1 MMFKILNQ
9 SLYLCDSIGNLGRRI
24 SENVAFGTYD
34 ESQKIFLI
42 TKVNGS
48 LETKDIMGNNIRVL
62 SQGVLEARFSGTD
75 ILVRKRD
82 GKNVLID
89 KMGNIK
95 RYF

>member
-1 MMFKILNQ
+1 M
-9 SLYLCDSIGNLGRRI
+9 GNLGRRI

-42 TKVNGS
+42 TSIDGK
-48 LETKDIMGNNIRVL
+48 LETKDIGGNPIRVL

-75 ILVRKRD
+75 ILVRKKD
-82 GKNVLID
+82 GKNILID

>member
-9 SLYLCDSIGNLGRRI
+9 SLYLCDSMGNLGRII

-34 ESQKIFLI
+34 ESQNIFLI
-42 TKVNGS
+42 TGIDGK
-48 LETKDIMGNNIRVL
+48 LETKDIGGNNIRVL

-75 ILVRKRD
+75 ILVRKKD

-89 KMGNIK
+89 KIGNIK

>member
-9 SLYLCDSIGNLGRRI
+9 SLYICDNMGNLGRRI

-42 TKVNGS
+42 TGIDGK
-48 LETKDIMGNNIRVL
+48 LETKDIAGNNIRVL

-75 ILVRKRD
+75 ILVRKKD

-89 KMGNIK
+89 KVGNIK

>member
-1 MMFKILNQ
+1 M
-9 SLYLCDSIGNLGRRI
+9 GNLGRRI
-24 SENVAFGTYD
+24 AENVTFGTYD
-34 ESQKIFLI
+34 DSQKIFLI
-42 TKVNGS
+42 TNIDGK

>member
-1 MMFKILNQ
+1 
-9 SLYLCDSIGNLGRRI
+9 
-24 SENVAFGTYD
+24 
-34 ESQKIFLI
+34 
-42 TKVNGS
+42 
-48 LETKDIMGNNIRVL
+48 MGNPIRTL

-82 GKNVLID
+82 GKNLIID

>member
-1 MMFKILNQ
+1 M
-9 SLYLCDSIGNLGRRI
+9 GNLGRRI

-42 TKVNGS
+42 TSIDGK
-48 LETKDIMGNNIRVL
+48 LETKDIGGNPIRVL

-75 ILVRKRD
+75 ILVRKKD

-89 KMGNIK
+89 KVGNIK

>member
-1 MMFKILNQ
+1 MR
-9 SLYLCDSIGNLGRRI
+9 NLGRRI

-42 TKVNGS
+42 TGIDGK
-48 LETKDIMGNNIRVL
+48 LETKDIAGNPIRVL

-75 ILVRKRD
+75 ILVRKKD

-89 KMGNIK
+89 KAGNIK

>member
-1 MMFKILNQ
+1 MFKILNQ
-9 SLYLCDSIGNLGRRI
+9 SLYICDNMGNLGRRI

-42 TKVNGS
+42 TGIDGK
-48 LETKDIMGNNIRVL
+48 LETKDIAGNNIRVL

-75 ILVRKRD
+75 ILVRKKD

-89 KMGNIK
+89 KVGNIK

>member
-1 MMFKILNQ
+1 M
-9 SLYLCDSIGNLGRRI
+9 GNLGRRI

-42 TKVNGS
+42 TTIDGK
-48 LETKDIMGNNIRVL
+48 LQTKDLMGNNIRVL

>member
-9 SLYLCDSIGNLGRRI
+9 SLYLCDAMGNLGRRI

-34 ESQKIFLI
+34 DSQKIFLI
-42 TKVNGS
+42 TNIDGK
-48 LETKDIMGNNIRVL
+48 LETKDIAGNNIRVL

-75 ILVRKRD
+75 ILVRKKD

>member
-1 MMFKILNQ
+1 MIFKILNQ
-9 SLYLCDSIGNLGRRI
+9 SLYLCDIAGNLGRRI

-34 ESQKIFLI
+34 DSQKIFLI
-42 TKVNGS
+42 TSIDGK
-48 LETKDIMGNNIRVL
+48 LETKDISGNNIRVL
-62 SQGVLEARFSGTD
+62 SQGVLEARFLGND
-75 ILVRKRD
+75 ILVRKKD

>member
-1 MMFKILNQ
+1 
-9 SLYLCDSIGNLGRRI
+9 LYLCDNIGNLGRRI
-24 SENVAFGTYD
+24 SEHVAFGTFD
-34 ESQKIFLI
+34 ESQNIFLI
-42 TKVNGS
+42 TNIDGK
-48 LETKDIMGNNIRVL
+48 LETKDIMGNPIRVL

>member
-1 MMFKILNQ
+1 M
-9 SLYLCDSIGNLGRRI
+9 GNLGRRI

-42 TKVNGS
+42 TSTDGK
-48 LETKDIMGNNIRVL
+48 LETKDIGGNPIRVL

-75 ILVRKRD
+75 ILVRKKD
-82 GKNVLID
+82 GRNVLID
-89 KMGNIK
+89 KAGNIK

>member
-1 MMFKILNQ
+1 M
-9 SLYLCDSIGNLGRRI
+9 GNLGRRI

-42 TKVNGS
+42 TSIDGK
-48 LETKDIMGNNIRVL
+48 LETKDIGGNPIRVL

-75 ILVRKRD
+75 ILVRKKD

-89 KMGNIK
+89 KAGNIK

>member
-1 MMFKILNQ
+1 MMFKIVNQ

-34 ESQKIFLI
+34 ETQKIFLI

>member
-9 SLYLCDSIGNLGRRI
+9 SLYICDIMGNLGRKI

-42 TKVNGS
+42 TGIDGK
-48 LETKDIMGNNIRVL
+48 LETKDITGNPIRVL

-75 ILVRKRD
+75 ILVRKKD

-89 KMGNIK
+89 KAGNIK

>member
-1 MMFKILNQ
+1 M
-9 SLYLCDSIGNLGRRI
+9 GNLGRRI

-34 ESQKIFLI
+34 ELQKIFLI
-42 TKVNGS
+42 TGLDGK
-48 LETKDIMGNNIRVL
+48 LETKDIGGNPIRVL

-75 ILVRKRD
+75 ILVRKKD

-89 KMGNIK
+89 KAGNIK

>member
-1 MMFKILNQ
+1 MMFKIVNQ

-24 SENVAFGTYD
+24 SENVAFSTYD

-48 LETKDIMGNNIRVL
+48 LETKDIMGNPIRTL

>member
-1 MMFKILNQ
+1 MMFKIVNQ

>member
-1 MMFKILNQ
+1 MMFKIVNQ
-9 SLYLCDSIGNLGRRI
+9 SLYLCDAVGNLGRRI
-24 SENVAFGTYD
+24 AENVAFGTYD
-34 ESQKIFLI
+34 DSQKIFLI
-42 TKVNGS
+42 TNIDGK

-89 KMGNIK
+89 KMGNVK

>member
-1 MMFKILNQ
+1 MMFKIVNQ
-9 SLYLCDSIGNLGRRI
+9 SLYLCDNIGNLGRRI
-24 SENVAFGTYD
+24 AENVAFGTYD
-34 ESQKIFLI
+34 DSQKIFLI
-42 TKVNGS
+42 TNIDGK

>member
-1 MMFKILNQ
+1 MIFKILNQ
-9 SLYLCDSIGNLGRRI
+9 SLYICDTMGNLGRRI

-42 TKVNGS
+42 TSIDGK
-48 LETKDIMGNNIRVL
+48 LETKDIAGNPIRVL

-75 ILVRKRD
+75 ILVRKKD

-89 KMGNIK
+89 KAGNIK

>member
-1 MMFKILNQ
+1 MFKIVNQ

-34 ESQKIFLI
+34 EAQKIFLI

>member
-1 MMFKILNQ
+1 MFKIVNQ

-48 LETKDIMGNNIRVL
+48 LETKDIMGNPIRIL
-62 SQGVLEARFSGTD
+62 SQGVLEERFSGTD
-75 ILVRKRD
+75 ILVRKRN